1 MKKNN
6 FISNNSSKRELKL
19 DDFIENTSAI
29 DKYSSHKKTPE
40 TGKSHEN
47 HFILA
52 TPPSQNTI
60 ISTKTDQMK
69 YSSLHSPRSETGGKN
84 KYINNKNNLF

>member
-6 FISNNSSKRELKL
+6 VKSNNSSKKDLKL
-19 DDFIENTSAI
+19 DDLIENTSALE
-29 DKYSSHKKTPE
+29 KTFQKKTPE
-40 TGKSHEN
+40 TGKSHQN

-52 TPPSQNTI
+52 TPQSQNTI
-60 ISTKTDQMK
+60 ISNKTDQMK

-84 KYINNKNNLF
+84 

>member
-1 MKKNN
+1 MKKKNV
-6 FISNNSSKRELKL
+6 ISNNSSKRELKL
-19 DDFIENTSAI
+19 DDFMENISAI
-29 DKYSSHKKTPE
+29 EKYSSQKRTPE

-60 ISTKTDQMK
+60 ISQMK
-69 YSSLHSPRSETGGKN
+69 YSSLHSPRSETGGKIMIIIS
-84 KYINNKNNLF
+84 KKIL